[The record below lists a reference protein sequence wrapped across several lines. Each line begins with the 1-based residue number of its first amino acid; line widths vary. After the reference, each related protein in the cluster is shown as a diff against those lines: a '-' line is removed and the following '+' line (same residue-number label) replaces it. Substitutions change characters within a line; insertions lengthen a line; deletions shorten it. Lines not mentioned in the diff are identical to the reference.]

1 MMRGAAGCQKDTA
14 PVWTAVLAALE
25 NIQHQ
30 QQRLADA
37 IQLQQDTLSAS
48 QQAFASQQ
56 QHLALAQERMLQ
68 RIIQLER
75 RGQDDDQDHHH
86 LEVSSE
92 LTNWVCPFCS
102 KVLTHRHSFKG
113 HIRRLVK
120 QSSRPKCHLNPRD
133 VSHLCLVHRF
143 PGHDFYTQANN
154 FCAAFYAFVARAI
167 SKARADD
174 ISRRLVN
181 AWLESARARD
191 GRPFPTCSYS
201 SGPESDQGLFG
212 ISSDS
217 SHWSSSGA
225 L

>member
-1 MMRGAAGCQKDTA
+1 MSVAAGCRQDPA
-14 PVWTAVLAALE
+14 PVWTAVLAALAS
-25 NIQHQ
+25 IQHQ
-30 QQRLADA
+30 QQSLADA
-37 IQLQQDTLSAS
+37 MQHQQDTLAAS
-48 QQAFASQQ
+48 QAAFVSQQ
-56 QHLALAQERMLQ
+56 QHLSLTQDRLLQ
-68 RIIQLER
+68 RVIQLER
-75 RGQDDDQDHHH
+75 RAHIYDLDQCRPVA
-86 LEVSSE
+86 VSSHQ
-92 LTNWVCPFCS
+92 WPCPLCV
-102 KVLTHRHSFKG
+102 KGLQDRHSFKG

-133 VSHLCLVHRF
+133 DAHKSLVHRF
-143 PGHDFYTQANN
+143 PGADFYTQANN
-154 FCAAFYAFVARAI
+154 FCSAFYAFVARAI

-181 AWLESARARD
+181 AWLEAARARD

-212 ISSDS
+212 ASDS